1 MRTRIGAS
9 IVAVVLFVAF
19 IFADSTR
26 GDIAGKVVDE
36 AGAALPGVHV
46 TLVGSIRRNAVTDA
60 RGEFTFKSLPPGTYE
75 TRFELAGFSVTTAKV
90 EVHANRV
97 EHLSIKMRVG
107 SLTETVSVAAETP
120 AQTAR
125 ESGKVTNGAPGGVV
139 GGMPATV
146 AGLPPM
152 AGPVGYGAGGYF
164 PGRYTGPL
172 RGLAG

>member
-36 AGAALPGVHV
+36 AGVALPGVHV
-46 TLVGSIRRNAVTDA
+46 VLIGSTRRNTVTDA
-60 RGEFTFKSLPPGTYE
+60 RGEFAFKSLSPGTYDA
-75 TRFELAGFSVTTAKV
+75 RFELAGFSVTTAKV

-125 ESGKVTNGAPGGVV
+125 ESGKVTNGAVLGGRGQAPGGRGV
-139 GGMPATV
+139 
-146 AGLPPM
+146 
-152 AGPVGYGAGGYF
+152 
-164 PGRYTGPL
+164 L
-172 RGLAG
+172 RGSEPRPN